1 LTVSRA
7 SIAAIAAPCAAAA
20 SIVREIV
27 AAHVRARAEGRRLAL
42 AVDTDAVRR
51 VFRITLL
58 EWRLEIVR
66 DPAEIRLGSDRGP
79 DPR

>member
-1 LTVSRA
+1 VLDLRA
-7 SIAAIAAPCAAAA
+7 VTFLDSSIL
-20 SIVREIV
+20 REIV

-42 AVDTDAVRR
+42 AVDTEAVRR

-66 DPAEIRLGSDRGP
+66 DPADVRVGSDGGP